1 MAQYILIGIGEILWD
16 EFPGSKELGGAPANF
31 AFHASGLGARGMV
44 ISCIGDDLR
53 GREIEILLEKSRVSS
68 LLSID
73 PDHPTGRVSVKTDE
87 KGMVDYLIHENSAW
101 DFLSYGPSFSDAA
114 RQADAVCFGT
124 LAQRNQTS
132 GKAIKKFILETKEN
146 CLKIFD
152 INLRQHY
159 YSITIISELF
169 NLADVVKLNYEE
181 FDIVTRM
188 FSLGGRGE
196 TSCLEELISMFGL
209 DLIVLTKGKEGSR
222 IFADRGNDSVCKAE
236 PGQMI
241 DSVGAG
247 DSFTAAVA
255 LGLLKGFSLDKINRT
270 ASSVASYVCS
280 KRGATPA
287 IPTELFLEN
296 IG

>member
-1 MAQYILIGIGEILWD
+1 MVQYKLIGIGEILWD
-16 EFPGSKELGGAPANF
+16 EFPGSRQLGGAPANF

-44 ISCIGDDLR
+44 ISSIGDDPQ
-53 GREIEILLEKSRVSS
+53 GREIEVLLEKSGVSF
-68 LLSID
+68 LLSRD
-73 PDHPTGRVSVKTDE
+73 PGHPTGRVSVRADE
-87 KGMVDYLIHENSAW
+87 KGMVDYIIHEDSAW
-101 DFLSYGPSFSDAA
+101 DFLDYDPSFSDAA

-124 LAQRNQTS
+124 LAQRNHIS
-132 GKAIKKFILETKEN
+132 GKTIKKFIRETRKT

-159 YSITIISELF
+159 YSKATISELF
-169 NLADVVKLNYEE
+169 DLANVVKLNHEE
-181 FDIVTRM
+181 LDIVTRT
-188 FSLGGRGE
+188 FSLGGEDE
-196 TSCLEELISMFGL
+196 TSCLEELIAGFGL

-222 IFADRGNDSVCKAE
+222 IFADRGNDSVCKPE
-236 PGQMI
+236 PIQMI

-255 LGLLKGFSLDKINRT
+255 LGLLKGFNLEKINRT

-287 IPTELFLEN
+287 IPAGLFYEDED
-296 IG
+296 